1 MFMDEATKSAI
12 DFQYILNQ
20 IDVLTPYGSLLK
32 GRMKPYVKGQEK
44 QVKEHLDMIESYLP
58 FIKNNNIRREFNNI
72 LSHIK
77 DLRQS
82 TKRAMDGFILQDV
95 ELFEIKNFLS
105 LLRSLKNQIEKE
117 NIPSFKDTSIELIP
131 SLEKLLD
138 PEDTKIATFYI
149 YDAYSED
156 LREIR
161 KRKKERDNFIRGQKR
176 LIKEKV
182 KEELGLDLRP
192 DNSVV
197 VSRENKD
204 LLKTIKTYQHLTYV
218 SETYLNIKFTIIP
231 TNEISAAERELDLLR
246 DKEDKEEM
254 RIRELLS
261 KEVGKRRRELY
272 RNMLSIGKLD
282 LLLAKTKLAI
292 DLDGIKPQIQDQHL
306 IWIKD
311 GRHPKIENLLK
322 KRQMKFTPITISL
335 QEGVACITGANMGG
349 KTISLK
355 LVGLLSAMAHY
366 GMYVPANEMKLGLSY
381 YIKSSIGDMQS
392 TDSGLSTFGGE
403 VRVVS
408 EAIERADEQGII
420 LIDELARGTNPEEG
434 YAISKA
440 IAKYLIEK
448 PAITLLTTHYD
459 NVADLEGIQHLQVV
473 GLSELKVEELEDE
486 IISGDGMEII
496 NKHMDYRLRTVDK
509 TTAIPRDA
517 INIAKI
523 MGLKKEILKL
533 AEEILTNSQ
542 CTDHNSQLKLM
553 NTSIEVTNE

>member
-1 MFMDEATKSAI
+1 MFMDEATKNAL

-20 IDVLTPYGSLLK
+20 IEVLTPYGSLLK
-32 GRMKPYVKGQEK
+32 KRMKPYLRGSEEDLKDQL
-44 QVKEHLDMIESYLP
+44 HMIESYLP
-58 FIKNNNIRREFNNI
+58 FIKNNNIRREFNNL
-72 LSHIK
+72 LSHLK

-82 TKRAMDGFILQDV
+82 TKRAMEGFILQDV
-95 ELFEIKNFLS
+95 ELFEIKNFLF
-105 LLRSLKNQIEKE
+105 LLRNLKTQMEKE
-117 NIPSFKDTSIELIP
+117 NIPSFKETRIELIP
-131 SLEKLLD
+131 KLEKMLD

-149 YDAYSED
+149 YDAYSEEI
-156 LREIR
+156 REIR
-161 KRKKERDNFIRGQKR
+161 KRKKERDNFIRTQKKR
-176 LIKEKV
+176 IKDQV
-182 KEELGLDLRP
+182 KEDLNLDLRP

-197 VSRENKD
+197 VSRENKS
-204 LLKTIKTYQHLTYV
+204 LLKTIKIYPYLTYL

-231 TNEISAAERELDLLR
+231 TDEISAAEREWDLLR
-246 DKEDKEEM
+246 DKEEQEEM
-254 RIRELLS
+254 RIREFLS

-292 DLDGIKPQIQDQHL
+292 DLDGVKPEIGNEHS

-322 KRQMKFTPITISL
+322 KREMNFTPITL
-335 QEGVACITGANMGG
+335 HLKEGVACITGANMGG

-355 LVGLLSAMAHY
+355 LVGLLSVMAHY
-366 GMYVPANEMKLGLSY
+366 GMYVPASEMKLGLSH

-408 EAIERADEQGII
+408 DAIERADEQGII

-440 IAKYLIEK
+440 IAKYLIDK

-459 NVADLEGIQHLQVV
+459 NVADLKGIQHLQVV
-473 GLSELKVEELEDE
+473 GLSELKIEELEDE
-486 IISGDGMEII
+486 IIGGDGMEII
-496 NKHMDYRLRTVDK
+496 NKHMDYRLRKVDK

-523 MGLKKEILKL
+523 MGLKKEILTL

-542 CTDHNSQLKLM
+542 CTDHNSQLK
-553 NTSIEVTNE
+553 TNE

>member
-1 MFMDEATKSAI
+1 MFMDEATKSAL
-12 DFQYILNQ
+12 DFQYILNG
-20 IDVLTPYGSLLK
+20 IEVLTPYGSLLK
-32 GRMKPYVKGQEK
+32 SRMKPYVKGQEK
-44 QVKEHLDMIESYLP
+44 EVKDHLDMIESYLP
-58 FIKNNNIRREFNNI
+58 YIKNNNVRREFNNI

-95 ELFEIKNFLS
+95 ELFEIKNFLF
-105 LLRSLKNQIEKE
+105 LLRDLKTLIGKE
-117 NIPSFKDTSIELIP
+117 NIPVFKDTEIEEIP
-131 SLEKLLD
+131 SLEKMLD
-138 PEDTKIATFYI
+138 PEDTKIGTFYI
-149 YDAYSED
+149 YDDYSED

-161 KRKKERDNFIRGQKR
+161 KKKKDRDNFIRKQKKM
-176 LIKEKV
+176 IKEKV
-182 KEELGLDLRP
+182 KADLDLDLRP

-204 LLKTIKTYQHLTYV
+204 LLKTIKTYPHLTYI

-231 TNEISAAERELDLLR
+231 TNEISSAERELDLLR
-246 DKEDKEEM
+246 DREDAEEM
-254 RIRELLS
+254 RIREYLS
-261 KEVGKRRRELY
+261 KEVGKKRREIF

-292 DLDGIKPQIQDQHL
+292 DLDGIKPEIINEHS

-322 KRQMKFTPITISL
+322 KRQMDFTPISL
-335 QEGVACITGANMGG
+335 KLKEGVACITGANMGG

-366 GMYVPANEMKLGLSY
+366 GMYVPAKEMKLGLSY

-408 EAIERADEQGII
+408 EAIERADEKGII

-440 IAKYLIEK
+440 IAKYLIKK

-473 GLSELKVEELEDE
+473 GLADLKVEELEDE
-486 IISGDGMEII
+486 ITGGDGMEII
-496 NKHMDYRLRTVDK
+496 NKHMDYRLRKVDK
-509 TTAIPRDA
+509 TTQIPRDA

-523 MGLKKEILKL
+523 MGLKKKYY
-533 AEEILTNSQ
+533 N
-542 CTDHNSQLKLM
+542 
-553 NTSIEVTNE
+553 